1 MKKGDGELIAV
12 GVAWLIII
20 FTVLYLIAQVI
31 RVII

>member
-1 MKKGDGELIAV
+1 MKGEDWAVFLGWVLI
-12 GVAWLIII
+12 L